1 MIGDASTAQLGL
13 ESTLP
18 NLLSFCRTYER
29 GSFTQAAKALRV
41 TPAAVS
47 RSVARLERA
56 LGATLFRRTT
66 RELRPTAQG
75 RAYYE
80 KCAAALRLLATG
92 EQELLDAEDGPAPHG
107 LVRISVPTTYGLRRL
122 LPRMSGFRERYPGIE
137 LELHVAN
144 QNIDFVRE
152 GFDLAVRMGV
162 IGDGGMVARKLGDFP
177 LGTFASPE
185 YLARRS
191 APRSA
196 NDLDGHDCIAFVMP
210 STGRVLPWIFAAP
223 NRELVPP
230 SQLRC
235 ADDPHGG
242 IALCKAGLGLFQTY
256 RFLVEDELARGELVE
271 VLRARGGRTRRFS
284 LLYPRDGLR
293 SRAVRAVTEFI
304 LASAQTERQ

>member
-1 MIGDASTAQLGL
+1 MIDAQGTAQLGL

-18 NLLSFCRTYER
+18 NLLSFCRTFER

-66 RELRPTAQG
+66 RELRPTAKG

-107 LVRISVPTTYGLRRL
+107 LVRVSVPTTYGLRRL
-122 LPRMSGFRERYPGIE
+122 LPRMGGLRERYPGIE
-137 LELHVAN
+137 LELHVSN

-162 IGDGGMVARKLGDFP
+162 IGDAGMVSRKLGDFP
-177 LGTFASPE
+177 QGVFASPA
-185 YLARRS
+185 YLARRG
-191 APRSA
+191 APRSVA
-196 NDLDGHDCIAFVMP
+196 EVAEHDCIAFVMP
-210 STGRVLPWIFAAP
+210 STGRVLPWLFAAP

-230 SQLRC
+230 SQVRC
-235 ADDPHGG
+235 AEDPHGG
-242 IALCKAGLGLFQTY
+242 IALCKAGVGLFQTY
-256 RFLVEDELARGELVE
+256 RFLVEEEVARGELVE

-284 LLYPRDGLR
+284 LLYPKDSLR
-293 SRAVRAVTEFI
+293 SRAVRAVTDFI
-304 LASAQTERQ
+304 LSQ

>member
-1 MIGDASTAQLGL
+1 MNPMNGDESTAHLGL

-18 NLLSFCRTYER
+18 NLLSFCRTFER
-29 GSFTQAAKALRV
+29 GSFTRAAKALRV

-66 RELRPTAQG
+66 RELRPTAKG

-122 LPRMSGFRERYPGIE
+122 LPQMGGFRERYPGIE
-137 LELHVAN
+137 LELHVSN

-162 IGDGGMVARKLGDFP
+162 IGDAGMVARKLGDFP
-177 LGTFASPE
+177 QGVFASPD
-185 YLARRS
+185 YLARRGT
-191 APRSA
+191 PRGIEA
-196 NDLDGHDCIAFVMP
+196 LADHDCIAFLMP
-210 STGRVLPWIFAAP
+210 STGRVLPWLFASP
-223 NRELVPP
+223 NRELLP
-230 SQLRC
+230 SAQVRC
-235 ADDPHGG
+235 AEDPHGG
-242 IALCKAGLGLFQTY
+242 LALCKAGLGLFQTY
-256 RFLVEDELARGELVE
+256 RFLVEEEVARGELVE
-271 VLRARGGRTRRFS
+271 VLRGRSGRTRRFS
-284 LLYPRDGLR
+284 LLYPKDGLR
-293 SRAVRAVTEFI
+293 SRAVRAVTDFI
-304 LASAQTERQ
+304 LERR

>member
-1 MIGDASTAQLGL
+1 MTDVQGAPQLGL

-18 NLLSFCRTYER
+18 NLLSFCRTFER

-66 RELRPTAQG
+66 RELRPTAKG

-80 KCAAALRLLATG
+80 KCAAALRLLAVG
-92 EQELLDAEDGPAPHG
+92 EQELLEAEGGPAPHG
-107 LVRISVPTTYGLRRL
+107 LVRVSMPTTYGLRRL
-122 LPRMSGFRERYPGIE
+122 LPKMDGFRQRYPDIE
-137 LELHVAN
+137 LELHVSN

-152 GFDLAVRMGV
+152 GFDMAVRMGV
-162 IGDGGMVARKLGDFP
+162 IDDASMVARKLGDFP
-177 LGTFASPE
+177 QGVFASPE
-185 YLARRS
+185 YLGRRG
-191 APRSA
+191 APRSVTEIA
-196 NDLDGHDCIAFVMP
+196 DHDCIAFVMP
-210 STGRVLPWIFAAP
+210 STGRVLPWLFAAP
-223 NRELVPP
+223 NRELLPP
-230 SQLRC
+230 PRVRC
-235 ADDPHGG
+235 AEDPHGG

-284 LLYPRDGLR
+284 LLYPKDGQR
-293 SRAVRAVTEFI
+293 SRAVRAVADFI
-304 LASAQTERQ
+304 LERR